1 MVYKYINYFISLTLP
16 ASKLNILILLI
27 RPQDVSAGK
36 SSLFYILPID
46 IRRILMHFQVRKP
59 SPLVISD
66 RNKNALLPLLV
77 VVSQK
82 IGPSQG
88 LQVNYGVLATDSAPD
103 R

>member
-1 MVYKYINYFISLTLP
+1 M
-16 ASKLNILILLI
+16 
-27 RPQDVSAGK
+27 SAGK

-46 IRRILMHFQVRKP
+46 IRRMMVHFQACFP
-59 SPLVISD
+59 SPLVIFD
-66 RNKNALLPLLV
+66 RNKNALLPLV

>member
-16 ASKLNILILLI
+16 ASKLNILKLLI
-27 RPQDVSAGK
+27 QPQDVSAGK

-46 IRRILMHFQVRKP
+46 IRRILMHFQVWKP

-66 RNKNALLPLLV
+66 RNKNALLPLV

>member
-1 MVYKYINYFISLTLP
+1 MRTYVCSWSNTSFACIKAQHPNTIDTTT
-16 ASKLNILILLI
+16 
-27 RPQDVSAGK
+27 RCVCWQVQ
-36 SSLFYILPID
+36 SLFYVLPID
-46 IRRILMHFQVRKP
+46 IRRILMHFQVWKP
-59 SPLVISD
+59 SPLVTSD
-66 RNKNALLPLLV
+66 RNKNALLPLV